1 MLETIKRKLIKL
13 LINSTW
19 KYNKSECKDKWM
31 ETTIDDIKFLIE
43 ELNFP
48 FLKKMLLKLDEES
61 AYSTYE
67 IIKKLDHEIFDEINS
82 EIKENRLL
90 RGFISVS

>member
-1 MLETIKRKLIKL
+1 MLETIKLKLIKF

-43 ELNFP
+43 
-48 FLKKMLLKLDEES
+48 
-61 AYSTYE
+61 
-67 IIKKLDHEIFDEINS
+67 
-82 EIKENRLL
+82 
-90 RGFISVS
+90 